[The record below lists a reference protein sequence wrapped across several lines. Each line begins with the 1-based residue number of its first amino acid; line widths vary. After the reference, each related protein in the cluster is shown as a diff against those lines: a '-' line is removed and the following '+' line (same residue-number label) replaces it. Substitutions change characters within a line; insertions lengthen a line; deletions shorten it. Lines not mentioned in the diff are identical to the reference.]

1 MDISMSKYFQML
13 YDFTN
18 LPVIYG
24 FTSSR
29 TKSDYLNLLK
39 SVNALIEK
47 HATDVP
53 EKKRFID
60 SCLFEAVDIAFSGIF
75 LISRRQITMI
85 LGSSAES
92 HKMCIF

>member
-1 MDISMSKYFQML
+1 MDGMDISMSKYFQML

-75 LISRRQITMI
+75 LFPGVK
-85 LGSSAES
+85 LL
-92 HKMCIF
+92 